1 MTEVEKL
8 EKELQEAKLKLE
20 QAREKEKHSARNLA
34 IKDLSEFTDKE
45 KIQVFDILY
54 HSAMYSIEELEK
66 NGFKSEDDEHYSWE
80 ELISIPARDREK
92 FWKYYNSLT

>member
-45 KIQVFDILY
+45 KIEVFDRLY
-54 HSAMYSIEELEK
+54 YSAMCSIEELEK
-66 NGFKSEDDEHYSWE
+66 NGFQSEDDEHYSWE